1 MVSMHVSGMSVDS
14 PVVLNG
20 FEALDACHRHT
31 LAALERL
38 QSLIVH
44 LDGPGVDAAARA
56 AAAEIEHYFSTTV
69 RQHHEDEET
78 HVFPRL
84 LTSSD
89 PDTVQT
95 VVRLQQDHGWLEED
109 WRELSPLLAGL
120 AGGQTW
126 VDLDT
131 LRRGVEIFVALSLDH
146 MALEETVIYPQA
158 RARVPMAEQRSMG
171 REMAARHRSARRSR
185 P

>member
-1 MVSMHVSGMSVDS
+1 MVSMHVSGMSVES
-14 PVVLNG
+14 PVMLNG

-38 QSLIVH
+38 QALIAH
-44 LDGPGVDAAARA
+44 LDQQGADAEARA
-56 AAAEIEHYFSTTV
+56 AAAEIEHFFSTTV
-69 RQHHEDEET
+69 HQHHQDEEK
-78 HVFPRL
+78 HVFPRML
-84 LTSSD
+84 ASSD

-95 VVRLQQDHGWLEED
+95 VLRLQQDHGWLEED

-126 VDLDT
+126 VDTDA
-131 LRRGVEIFVALSLDH
+131 LRRGAEIFVALSHDH
-146 MALEETVIYPQA
+146 MALEESVIYPQA
-158 RARVPMAEQRSMG
+158 RARVPLAEQRSMG
-171 REMAARHRSARRSR
+171 REMAARHRGGRHSR

>member
-1 MVSMHVSGMSVDS
+1 MGSMHVSGLSVAS
-14 PVVLNG
+14 PVMLNG

-38 QSLIVH
+38 QALIAH
-44 LDGPGVDAAARA
+44 LDDHGADAEART
-56 AAAEIEHYFSTTV
+56 AAAEIEHFFSTTV
-69 RQHHEDEET
+69 RQHHQDEET
-78 HVFPRL
+78 HVFPRM

-95 VVRLQQDHGWLEED
+95 VLRLQQDHGWLEED

-120 AGGQTW
+120 AGGQSW
-126 VDLDT
+126 VDTDT
-131 LRRGVEIFVALSLDH
+131 LRRGVEIFVALSHDH
-146 MALEETVIYPQA
+146 MALEESVIYPQA
-158 RARVPMAEQRSMG
+158 RARVPLAEQRSMG
-171 REMAARHRSARRSR
+171 REMAARHRSGRRPR